1 MEANSSR
8 WHEITPSSF
17 AHEQAAL
24 RYVRDLLPDRQ
35 PLQAWSNFTFVSD
48 QGHIP
53 VDLLVV
59 APTGVFLRSS
69 TIGAGS
75 PAGARPGR

>member
-8 WHEITPSSF
+8 WHEITPTSF

-24 RYVRDLLPDRQ
+24 RHVRELLPGRPPFQ
-35 PLQAWSNFTFVSD
+35 VWSNFTFVSD
-48 QGHIP
+48 QGHVRE

-59 APTGVFLRSS
+59 AR
-69 TIGAGS
+69 
-75 PAGARPGR
+75 PACS